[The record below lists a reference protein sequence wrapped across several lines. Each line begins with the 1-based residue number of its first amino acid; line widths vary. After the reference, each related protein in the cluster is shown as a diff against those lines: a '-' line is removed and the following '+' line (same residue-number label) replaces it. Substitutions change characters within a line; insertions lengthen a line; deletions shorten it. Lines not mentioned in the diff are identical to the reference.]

1 METEG
6 RPRLRA
12 LLGQVQSE
20 GIMQATVVHGY
31 FPAVSKGE
39 DLIVLDPQTG
49 DESARSTFPRQR
61 CDRHLCLADFWRPQ
75 ESGEVDVVAFQ
86 VVTMGRHVS
95 EVANELFA
103 RDAYRDY
110 LELHGLS
117 VQLT

>member
-1 METEG
+1 
-6 RPRLRA
+6 
-12 LLGQVQSE
+12 
-20 GIMQATVVHGY
+20 MQATVVHGY

-86 VVTMGRHVS
+86 VVRMGRHVS